1 MSHAWVLWILVAI
14 SALHVVEEHGFGWQG
29 WAAATLGPKFGVWVS
44 TTAFWV
50 TNTAM
55 IVYAVSA
62 AAVGWQAPAFAL
74 GLPALLLV
82 DAAWGHFRPTV
93 QARQFNPGFF
103 TALLLYTPIGIWA
116 YLAAGQDHV
125 LSPATVILSGA
136 VGAALLAQAL
146 LIPHFGPKMR
156 YPDTPIPDIS
166 APSQITLDQ
175 LKGV

>member
-1 MSHAWVLWILVAI
+1 MNHAWVLWILAAI

-50 TNTAM
+50 TNGAM

-62 AAVGWQAPAFAL
+62 AAVGWQAPGYSL
-74 GLPALLLV
+74 GLPALLLI

-93 QARQFNPGFF
+93 GARRFNPGFF

-116 YLAAGQDHV
+116 YIAAGDDHV
-125 LSPATVILSGA
+125 LSPLTVVLSAA
-136 VGAALLAQAL
+136 VGAALLAVAL
-146 LIPHFGPKMR
+146 LIPRFGPR
-156 YPDTPIPDIS
+156 TRWADVEIPDIK
-166 APSQITLDQ
+166 APVPVTVNELST
-175 LKGV
+175 V